1 MKPGQQF
8 GLGIGLYFIICVI
21 IVVLV
26 IVAYQQS
33 YKKRTNAA
41 LEELEKIKL

>member
-8 GLGIGLYFIICVI
+8 VLGIGIYFILCVI
-21 IVVLV
+21 AVILV
-26 IVAYQQS
+26 IVMYQQS
-33 YKKRTNAA
+33 YKKRTDAA

>member
-8 GLGIGLYFIICVI
+8 GLGIGIYFILCVI
-21 IVVLV
+21 SVVLILV
-26 IVAYQQS
+26 VYQQS

>member
-8 GLGIGLYFIICVI
+8 GLGIGIYFILCVI
-21 IVVLV
+21 MVVLV
-26 IVAYQQS
+26 LVMYQQS
-33 YKKRTNAA
+33 YKKRTNEA